1 MWPSHDKLAAAARGC
16 GVQHPFPLLFTGPK
30 DLGRSGLINWYEG
43 RNRTASGR
51 VTRRARI
58 ANRCAGAL
66 ILFLF
71 DVDVLEFWCWV
82 VMLFRSWFAIRAPKA
97 RTGRERSQTQKS
109 RRTSLGERWAVNEAP
124 ARAHTSPCA
133 CYVVIML
140 WSYFA
145 TFGNQ
150 LLRRL
155 CVPRRPQYAVRLST
169 WESQIGVPVEEAQI
183 LTRCVF
189 HQVAAAAV
197 ATAAAKMRRFRPQV

>member
-124 ARAHTSPCA
+124 ARATRP
-133 CYVVIML
+133 
-140 WSYFA
+140 A
-145 TFGNQ
+145 TE
-150 LLRRL
+150 LPAPRHRI
-155 CVPRRPQYAVRLST
+155 VSPRRPAKARWPRQTRK
-169 WESQIGVPVEEAQI
+169 WPVLLAY
-183 LTRCVF
+183 LRT
-189 HQVAAAAV
+189 
-197 ATAAAKMRRFRPQV
+197 